1 MKKLTLREIQLTELA
16 LVDVFDKV
24 ARKYDLKYT
33 LCAGSL
39 IGAVRH
45 KGFIPWD
52 DDIDISMP
60 RPDYEKLIKLNEEEE
75 LWPSNMILA
84 SHEAG
89 NLRTPFMKLFDTN
102 TKIVEENYDE
112 EEVDSLWIDI
122 FPVDGLPDDE
132 KAIKKH
138 YRKALNLCRLNMA
151 TVVRFGYGSSGL
163 IIILKELFMKP
174 LAKILGRKRISEMQ
188 RRHALKYPYETSKL
202 CGMVTWAYDGP
213 GQALTIDEFEDLIEM
228 PFEDLMLYSTSAW
241 DKYLTGVFGDYM
253 TPPPENERITHDM
266 EAYRK

>member
-1 MKKLTLREIQLTELA
+1 MKKLSLREIQLTELA
-16 LVDVFDKV
+16 LVAAFDEV
-24 ARKYDLKYT
+24 TRKYGLKYT

-60 RPDYEKLIKLNEEEE
+60 RPDYEKLVKLNEEKE
-75 LWPSNMILA
+75 LWPSNMLLA
-84 SHEAG
+84 SYEAG
-89 NLRTPFMKLFDTN
+89 NLGTPFMKLFDTD
-102 TKIVEENYDE
+102 TSITEENYDE
-112 EEVDSLWIDI
+112 EEVASLWIDI
-122 FPVDGLPDDE
+122 FPVDGLPGDE
-132 KAIKKH
+132 KTRKKH

-174 LAKILGRKRISEMQ
+174 VAKLLGRKRICAMQ
-188 RRHALKYPYETSKL
+188 KKHAYKYPYEKSNL

-213 GQALTIDEFEDLIEM
+213 GQALTRKEYEDLIEL
-228 PFEDLMLYSTSAW
+228 PFEDLTLCSTSAW

-253 TPPPENERITHDM
+253 TPPPEDERVTHDM